1 MFKIGTLIQIN
12 NKFTGSD
19 NGKIGVILD
28 TGVCHDGKWNYRI
41 LFPSGHKGWWTED
54 RLEVLCSK

>member
-12 NKFTGSD
+12 NTFTGSD
-19 NGKIGVILD
+19 NGKIGVIVD
-28 TGVCHDGKWNYRI
+28 KFSRHNGDWKYRI
-41 LFPSGHKGWWTED
+41 LFPSGHKSWWTEN